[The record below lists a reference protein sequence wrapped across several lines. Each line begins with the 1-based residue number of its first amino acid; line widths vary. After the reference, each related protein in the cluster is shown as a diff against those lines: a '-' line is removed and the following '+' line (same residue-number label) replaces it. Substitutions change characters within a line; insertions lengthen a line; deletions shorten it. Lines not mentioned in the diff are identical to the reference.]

1 MSASATSG
9 AQRCAEFSKQP
20 YPHSQISQPYPHS
33 KFHNQATP
41 DRQEPGHTDN
51 GTRTQAHQAS
61 NGTGTGSHTPLTTQ
75 DPNPQ
80 TATQPAAV
88 RPTLAGAA
96 WKAKKS

>member
-1 MSASATSG
+1 MKKPLFDSLARSATG
-9 AQRCAEFSKQP
+9 AELIKLQ
-20 YPHSQISQPYPHS
+20 
-33 KFHNQATP
+33 FHNQATP

-51 GTRTQAHQAS
+51 GTRTQAHRAS